1 MKPSIF
7 TDQHQLN
14 IEALQDILTSFYHAT
29 EVPVT
34 LYDAETSQLW
44 NGFAEKKIC
53 RYFNAADNRLPACKN
68 ALRFSAAWA
77 KRLGEPYIFV
87 CPSGF
92 VNIAIALLD
101 GDTFAGSVIAGPIAM
116 GPIEESTIR
125 NLFSI
130 HDASP
135 EVLYSTTL
143 FIKNMKLY
151 TPTQVNHLAKLL
163 NAAILSLYPSTEN
176 YETLSSESKIQ
187 TAISE
192 QIHEHKKRN
201 IPLAYPY
208 EKEQELVRQIK
219 VLDTEGAQ
227 TTLKYLFNEI
237 LLIESGKLEIIKARV
252 LELVTILSRAAVEGG
267 ASLEKIFGLNL
278 DLITELNAI
287 DSINVLS
294 SWVTKIIDHFSK
306 NIFNQIYSGDSYLIS
321 QALEHTH
328 ANYMNK
334 LTLKK
339 LSDYLHVS
347 ESYLSKLFKRE
358 TGTGFTQ
365 YLNEIRI
372 KHSQELL
379 TTTKMSIVEVALYV
393 GYEDQSYFTKVFKRQ
408 VGLTPKKYRSQHFQ
422 ASAH

>member
-1 MKPSIF
+1 MKPTIF
-7 TDQHQLN
+7 NEKHQLN
-14 IEALQDILTSFYHAT
+14 IDALQEILTSFYYAT

-34 LYDAETSQLW
+34 LYDQETLPLW
-44 NGFAEKKIC
+44 NGFPEKKIC
-53 RYFNAADNRLPACKN
+53 RYFTTTENKTSPCQN
-68 ALRFSAAWA
+68 ALHFSATWA

-101 GDTFAGSVIAGPIAM
+101 DDNFIGSVIAGPIAM

-125 NLFSI
+125 NMFTI
-130 HDASP
+130 HHASP
-135 EVLYSTTL
+135 EVLYNTTL
-143 FIKNMKLY
+143 FIKNMKIY
-151 TPTQVNHLAKLL
+151 TPNQVNHLAKLL

-176 YETLSSESKIQ
+176 YENLSSESRIQ
-187 TAISE
+187 TEISE
-192 QIHEHKKRN
+192 QIHEHKKHN
-201 IPLAYPY
+201 IPLTYPY

-219 VLDTEGAQ
+219 ALDTEGAQ

-252 LELVTILSRAAVEGG
+252 LELVTILSRASVEGG

-278 DLITELNAI
+278 DLITELNNI

-294 SWVTKIIDHFSK
+294 SWVTKIIDHFTK

-347 ESYLSKLFKRE
+347 ESYLSKLFKSE
-358 TGTGFTQ
+358 TGIGFTQ

-379 TTTKMSIVEVALYV
+379 TSTKMSIVEIALYV
-393 GYEDQSYFTKVFKRQ
+393 GYEDQSYFTKVFKKQ
-408 VGLTPKKYRSQHFQ
+408 VGITPKKYRSQHFQ
-422 ASAH
+422 TAVN

>member
-7 TDQHQLN
+7 TAQHQLN
-14 IEALQDILTSFYHAT
+14 TEALQEILTSFHHAT

-34 LYDAETSQLW
+34 LYDAATTQLW
-44 NGFAEKKIC
+44 NGFPEKKIC
-53 RYFNAADNRLPACKN
+53 RYFATTEGQASPCKN

-77 KRLGEPYIFV
+77 MRLGEPYIFV

-101 GDTFAGSVIAGPIAM
+101 GEDFAGSVIAGPIAM

-130 HDASP
+130 HHASP

-176 YETLSSESKIQ
+176 YEQRSSESKIQ

-192 QIHEHKKRN
+192 QIHEHKKHN
-201 IPLAYPY
+201 IPLTYPY

-219 VLDTEGAQ
+219 ALDTEGAQ
-227 TTLKYLFNEI
+227 ATLKYLFNEI

-252 LELVTILSRAAVEGG
+252 LELVTILSRASVEGG

-294 SWVTKIIDHFSK
+294 SWVTKIIDHFTQ
-306 NIFNQIYSGDSYLIS
+306 NIFNQIYAGDSYLIS

-347 ESYLSKLFKRE
+347 ESYLSKLFKTE
-358 TGTGFTQ
+358 TGIGFTQ

-379 TTTKMSIVEVALYV
+379 TATKMSIVEIALYV

-408 VGLTPKKYRSQHFQ
+408 VGITPKKYRSQHFQ
-422 ASAH
+422 AAAN